1 MNEQG
6 LRSGKPENPVM
17 VAVEA
22 EDYELLQKLHSI
34 TDKGRSAEVKK
45 KDNRFVVYDV
55 MKKIS

>member
-1 MNEQG
+1 MRFTEA
-6 LRSGKPENPVM
+6 GKSERLV
-17 VAVEA
+17 VGAD
-22 EDYELLQKLHSI
+22 DYELLRKLHSI